1 MLGMARKKKS
11 IKSQVV
17 KDMKEL
23 GVYRVEYRNDINIYV
38 DMIHQWEVLS
48 ERFAES
54 GYLVEEE
61 YTNKAGAT
69 NMRKTPTLAT
79 LEKLRVDIAQYSDR
93 LCLNPKSL
101 ERVTVEKNTT
111 SKLASVLNSFE

>member
-1 MLGMARKKKS
+1 MQGLARKKAS
-11 IKSQVV
+11 IKTQVI
-17 KDMKEL
+17 KDMKSL
-23 GVYRVEYRNDINIYV
+23 GIYKNEYRNDIDIYS
-38 DMIHQWEVLS
+38 DMIHQWEILS

-101 ERVTVEKNTT
+101 ERVTTEKVSQ
-111 SKLASVLNSFE
+111 SKLMSVLSGIE

>member
-1 MLGMARKKKS
+1 MKK
-11 IKSQVV
+11 
-17 KDMKEL
+17 L
-23 GVYRVEYRNDINIYV
+23 GVYREEYRNDINIYC
-38 DMIHQWEVLS
+38 DMMHQWEVLS
-48 ERFAES
+48 ERFADS

-101 ERVTVEKNTT
+101 ERVTTESATT
-111 SKLASVLNSFE
+111 SRLASVLSKLE